1 MKKGRRTIEE
11 RKREDRREKRKIKKA
26 CQN

>member
-1 MKKGRRTIEE
+1 MKKGRGTSEE

>member
-1 MKKGRRTIEE
+1 MKKGRRTSEE